1 MQLTY
6 KYRLKPTKHQTLTI
20 ATHLEL
26 GRRQYNYRLGK
37 RFKQWEATRTPI
49 NAGPLT
55 ASIVS
60 VEEIYKDILL
70 TGVQARDGIKKDG
83 SANPLIKKGDVFSNI
98 DGGNVQWLNVQLS
111 DFKNT
116 KKLSPDQKSLDYQ
129 VLQDVVN
136 RVETSFSNFTMPIKM
151 ATVEASIN
159 LRVDFTYRKDSR
171 LRLERLS
178 QKQREGIFL

>member
-6 KYRLKPTKHQTLTI
+6 KYRLKPTKHQAVTI

-26 GRRQYNYRLGK
+26 CRRQDNYRLGEK
-37 RFKQWEATRTPI
+37 FKWWEVARTPI

-60 VEEIYKDILL
+60 VEEIYKNIPL
-70 TGVQARDGIKKDG
+70 TRVQTRDGRKKDG
-83 SANPLIKKGDVFSNI
+83 SGNPLTKKDDVFSKI

-111 DFKNT
+111 NLKKT
-116 KKLSPDQKSLDYQ
+116 KKQFPDYKSWDWQ

-136 RVETSFSNFTMPIKM
+136 PVETSF
-151 ATVEASIN
+151 
-159 LRVDFTYRKDSR
+159 
-171 LRLERLS
+171 
-178 QKQREGIFL
+178 